1 MFLSRI
7 QINPA
12 RREGRHILGSP
23 QAMHATVLS
32 AFPQTGDERGRVLW
46 RMDQQD
52 QKFWLYTVSQSKP
65 DFSHI
70 VEQSGWPSVQ
80 PDWETRPY
88 QNLLNRLQNGQKWAF
103 RLTANPVRTS
113 QATGWVKNGKNE
125 GHFVYP
131 EKTNDAGK
139 LRSKRYAHL
148 TPDQQMAWFLERAP
162 KWGFKIP
169 DNSSGAPEASV
180 IERRTDRFQR
190 QGKTVTIAKATFDG
204 ILEVTDVD
212 KLREAMINGMG
223 SAKAY
228 GCGLLTLAAIDPSNS
243 QNSK

>member
-23 QAMHATVLS
+23 QAMHAAVLS
-32 AFPQTGDERGRVLW
+32 SFPQTGDERGRVLW
-46 RMDQQD
+46 RIDQDD
-52 QKFWLYTVSQSKP
+52 QKFWLYTVSQSRP

-70 VEQSGWPSVQ
+70 VEQAGWPTTQ
-80 PDWETRPY
+80 AGWDTRPY
-88 QNLLNRLQNGQKWAF
+88 QTLLNRLENGQKWAF

-113 QATGWVKNGKNE
+113 QATGWVKTGKNE

-131 EKTNDAGK
+131 AKADDGEKQ
-139 LRSKRYAHL
+139 RSKRYAHM
-148 TPDQQMAWFLERAP
+148 TADQQLEWFTKRTP
-162 KWGFKIP
+162 NWGFEIP
-169 DNSSGAPEASV
+169 NNSLGVPELTL
-180 IERRTDRFQR
+180 IDRRTDRFQR

-204 ILEVTDVD
+204 VLEITDAD
-212 KLREAMINGMG
+212 KLREAMITGMG

-228 GCGLLTLAAIDPSNS
+228 GCGLLTLAAIDRSNS
-243 QNSK
+243 Q